1 MRVMFMQTHS
11 TEYGKRDGWLRISI
25 FLWVL
30 AVLFPV
36 TAKTA
41 DRPIGEP
48 LEKVTI
54 VYGGISAGHAPLW
67 MSYEAGLFRKH
78 GLDPQIVFVEGGSS
92 AIQTLISG
100 DVAFAQMAGAAP
112 LQSNL
117 KGSDV
122 VMIGGFLN
130 TMPFQFIVA
139 KDIRRPEQLKGKAVA
154 VSRFGSGSDFAT
166 RYALERYGLVPER
179 DVAILEIGSQP
190 ARFAALEKG
199 KVQGVMVQVPFTLM
213 AKKMGFNTLAD
224 LQMLGLEYQH
234 TALATTRTLI
244 KSRPDLVR
252 NVIKAYVEG
261 IHYYKTHRREA
272 LAALR
277 KYLKTDDTE
286 ALRETYEVIGLTLL
300 PEKPYPTLKGIDAM
314 LRELALK
321 EPKAQTARP
330 EEFVDLTFVKE
341 LDSSGFMDRL
351 YKATPVVAT
360 RHSPGS
366 LRTPVVVKEKVPSA
380 KDKAKPDVVTPA
392 KKSALTVL
400 GASGLPQEYTV
411 NAGDTLS
418 HLALRFYGS
427 AYKWPKIYEAN
438 GETLRNP
445 HYIYIGQLLL
455 IPADQPELEKDLNQ
469 VTG

>member
-1 MRVMFMQTHS
+1 
-11 TEYGKRDGWLRISI
+11 
-25 FLWVL
+25 L
-30 AVLFPV
+30 AALFPV
-36 TAKTA
+36 TANTA
-41 DRPIGEP
+41 DSPIGRP

-67 MSYEAGLFRKH
+67 VTYEAGLFRKH
-78 GLDPQIVFVEGGSS
+78 GLDAQIVFVEGGSS
-92 AIQTLISG
+92 AVQTLISG

-122 VMIGGFLN
+122 VMIGGLLN

-139 KDIRRPEQLKGKAVA
+139 KNIQRPEQLKGKAVA

-166 RYALERYGLVPER
+166 RYALERYGLVPEK

-234 TALATTRTLI
+234 TALATTTTLI

-277 KYLKTDDTE
+277 KYLKADDTE
-286 ALRETYEVIGLTLL
+286 ALTETYEAIGLTLL
-300 PEKPYPTLKGIDAM
+300 PEKPYPTLKGIDVM
-314 LRELALK
+314 LRELAGR

-330 EEFVDLTFVKE
+330 EQFVDLTFVKE
-341 LDSSGFMDRL
+341 LDSSGFIDRL

-360 RHSPGS
+360 RQDAGS
-366 LRTPVVVKEKVPSA
+366 LRAPVVKEKLPPA
-380 KDKAKPDVVTPA
+380 KDRAKPAIVTPA
-392 KKSALTVL
+392 TKPALTAL
-400 GASGLPQEYTV
+400 GTSGLPQEYTV

-418 HLALRFYGS
+418 HLARRFYGS
-427 AYKWPKIYEAN
+427 PHKWPKIHEAN
-438 GETLRNP
+438 AERLKNP
-445 HYIYIGQLLL
+445 HYIYIGQQLL
-455 IPADQPELEKDLNQ
+455 IPADQPELEKISTRELDSSGSIDRLYKPARV
-469 VTG
+469 VTVRKSQAPPSSSDG

>member
-1 MRVMFMQTHS
+1 MQTDS
-11 TEYGKRDGWLRISI
+11 TKNRKRDGWLGISI

-30 AVLFPV
+30 AVFFPV

-41 DRPIGEP
+41 DRPITEP

-67 MSYEAGLFRKH
+67 VTYEAGLFRKH
-78 GLDPQIVFVEGGSS
+78 GLDAQIVFVEGGSS
-92 AIQTLISG
+92 AVQTLISG

-139 KDIRRPEQLKGKAVA
+139 KDIKRPEQLKGKTVA

-166 RYALERYGLVPER
+166 RYALERYELVPER

-199 KVQGVMVQVPFTLM
+199 KVQGVMVQVPFTLT

-234 TALATTRTLI
+234 TALATTRRLI

-252 NVIKAYVEG
+252 NIIKAYVEG

-272 LAALR
+272 LAILR

-286 ALRETYEVIGLTLL
+286 ALTETYEVIGLTLL

-314 LRELALK
+314 LRELARK

-330 EEFVDLTFVKE
+330 EQFVDLTFVKE
-341 LDSSGFMDRL
+341 LDSSGFIDRL

-360 RHSPGS
+360 RHDAGS
-366 LRTPVVVKEKVPSA
+366 LRAPVVVKEKVPSA
-380 KDKAKPDVVTPA
+380 KDRAKPDVVTPA

-400 GASGLPQEYTV
+400 GASALPQEYTV

-427 AYKWPKIYEAN
+427 AHKWPKIHEAN
-438 GETLRNP
+438 AETLKNP
-445 HYIYIGQLLL
+445 HYIYIGQQLL
-455 IPADQPELEKDLNQ
+455 IPADHPEREKNLNQ
-469 VTG
+469 GTG

>member
-1 MRVMFMQTHS
+1 MRFMFMQTDS
-11 TEYGKRDGWLRISI
+11 TEYRKRDGWLGISI

-41 DRPIGEP
+41 DRPIREP

-67 MSYEAGLFRKH
+67 VTYEAGLFRKH
-78 GLDPQIVFVEGGSS
+78 GLDAQIVFVEGGSS
-92 AIQTLISG
+92 AVQTLISG

-139 KDIRRPEQLKGKAVA
+139 KDIQRPEQLKGKAVA

-166 RYALERYGLVPER
+166 RYALERYELVPER

-199 KVQGVMVQVPFTLM
+199 KVQGVMVQVPFTLT

-244 KSRPDLVR
+244 KSRPDLVH
-252 NVIKAYVEG
+252 NIIKAYVEG

-272 LAALR
+272 LAVLR

-286 ALRETYEVIGLTLL
+286 ALMETYEVIGLTLL

-314 LRELALK
+314 LRELARK
-321 EPKAQTARP
+321 EPKAQTARA
-330 EEFVDLTFVKE
+330 EQFVDLTFVKE
-341 LDSSGFMDRL
+341 LDSSGFIDRL

-360 RHSPGS
+360 RHDAGS
-366 LRTPVVVKEKVPSA
+366 LRAPVVVKEKVPSA
-380 KDKAKPDVVTPA
+380 KDRAKPDVVTPA

-400 GASGLPQEYTV
+400 GASALPQEYTV

-427 AYKWPKIYEAN
+427 AHKWPKIHEAN
-438 GETLRNP
+438 AVTLKNP
-445 HYIYIGQLLL
+445 HYIYIGQQLL
-455 IPADQPELEKDLNQ
+455 IPADQPELERNLNQ

>member
-1 MRVMFMQTHS
+1 MRFMFMQTDS
-11 TEYGKRDGWLRISI
+11 TEYRKRDGWLGISI

-41 DRPIGEP
+41 DRPIREP

-67 MSYEAGLFRKH
+67 VTYEAGLFRKH
-78 GLDPQIVFVEGGSS
+78 GLDAQIVFVEGGSS
-92 AIQTLISG
+92 AVQTLISG

-139 KDIRRPEQLKGKAVA
+139 KDIQRPEQLKGKAVA

-166 RYALERYGLVPER
+166 RYALERYELVPER

-199 KVQGVMVQVPFTLM
+199 KVQGVMVQVPFTLT

-234 TALATTRTLI
+234 TALATTRRLI

-252 NVIKAYVEG
+252 NIIKAYVEG

-272 LAALR
+272 LAVLR
-277 KYLKTDDTE
+277 KYLKTDDTA
-286 ALRETYEVIGLTLL
+286 ALTETYEIIGLTLL

-314 LRELALK
+314 LRELARK

-330 EEFVDLTFVKE
+330 EHFVDLTFVKE
-341 LDSSGFMDRL
+341 LDSSGFMDGL

-360 RHSPGS
+360 RHAAGS
-366 LRTPVVVKEKVPSA
+366 LRAPVVVKEKVPSA
-380 KDKAKPDVVTPA
+380 KDRAKPDVVTPA

-400 GASGLPQEYTV
+400 GASALPQEYTV

-427 AYKWPKIYEAN
+427 AHKWPKIHEAN
-438 GETLRNP
+438 AETLKNP
-445 HYIYIGQLLL
+445 HYIYIGQQLV
-455 IPADQPELEKDLNQ
+455 IPPDQPELERNPNQ

>member
-1 MRVMFMQTHS
+1 MQTDS
-11 TEYGKRDGWLRISI
+11 TKNRKRDGWLGISI

-30 AVLFPV
+30 AVFFPV

-41 DRPIGEP
+41 DRPITEP

-67 MSYEAGLFRKH
+67 VTYEAGLFRKH
-78 GLDPQIVFVEGGSS
+78 GLDAQIVFVEGGSS
-92 AIQTLISG
+92 AVQTLISG

-139 KDIRRPEQLKGKAVA
+139 KDIKRPEQLKGKAVA

-166 RYALERYGLVPER
+166 RYALERYELVPER

-199 KVQGVMVQVPFTLM
+199 KVQGVMVQVPFTLT

-234 TALATTRTLI
+234 TALATTRKLI

-252 NVIKAYVEG
+252 NIIKAYVEG

-272 LAALR
+272 LAILR

-286 ALRETYEVIGLTLL
+286 ALTETYEVIGLTLL

-314 LRELALK
+314 LRELARK

-330 EEFVDLTFVKE
+330 EQFVDLTFVKE
-341 LDSSGFMDRL
+341 LDSSGFIDRL

-360 RHSPGS
+360 RHDAGS
-366 LRTPVVVKEKVPSA
+366 LRAPVVVKEKVPSA
-380 KDKAKPDVVTPA
+380 KDRAKPDVVTPA

-400 GASGLPQEYTV
+400 GASALPQEYTV

-427 AYKWPKIYEAN
+427 AHKWPKIHEAN
-438 GETLRNP
+438 AETLKNP
-445 HYIYIGQLLL
+445 HYIYIGQQLL
-455 IPADQPELEKDLNQ
+455 IPADHPELEKNLNQ
-469 VTG
+469 GTG

>member
-1 MRVMFMQTHS
+1 MQTDS
-11 TEYGKRDGWLRISI
+11 TKNRKRDGWLGISI

-30 AVLFPV
+30 AVFFPV

-41 DRPIGEP
+41 DRPITEP

-67 MSYEAGLFRKH
+67 VTYEAGLFRKH
-78 GLDPQIVFVEGGSS
+78 GLDAQIVFVEGGSS
-92 AIQTLISG
+92 AVQTLISG

-139 KDIRRPEQLKGKAVA
+139 KDIKRPEQLKGKTVA

-166 RYALERYGLVPER
+166 RYALERYELVPER

-199 KVQGVMVQVPFTLM
+199 KVQGVMVQVPFTLT

-234 TALATTRTLI
+234 TALATTRRLI

-252 NVIKAYVEG
+252 NIIKAYVEG

-272 LAALR
+272 LAILR

-286 ALRETYEVIGLTLL
+286 ALTETYEVIGLTLL

-314 LRELALK
+314 LRELARK

-330 EEFVDLTFVKE
+330 EQFVDLTFVKE

-360 RHSPGS
+360 RHDAGS
-366 LRTPVVVKEKVPSA
+366 LRAPVVVKEKVPSA
-380 KDKAKPDVVTPA
+380 KDRAKPDVVTPA

-400 GASGLPQEYTV
+400 GASALPQEYTV

-427 AYKWPKIYEAN
+427 AHKWPKIHEAN
-438 GETLRNP
+438 AETLKNP
-445 HYIYIGQLLL
+445 HYIYIGQQLL
-455 IPADQPELEKDLNQ
+455 IPADHPELEKNLNQ
-469 VTG
+469 GTG